1 MGEVIALALKLGIGA
16 LPAISLE
23 WGPFVALFAFFAFM
37 PLGHMTIG
45 VLLVI
50 IGSFIP
56 VIPEGNKTH
65 DLGLGSH
72 LATLKAS
79 GSARTVLMGIGA
91 LVIVGSFVEAV
102 R

>member
-16 LPAISLE
+16 LPA
-23 WGPFVALFAFFAFM
+23 
-37 PLGHMTIG
+37 
-45 VLLVI
+45 
-50 IGSFIP
+50 P